1 MRVIKWTMF
10 KFYDSLLLFEEGYY
24 TKEVNMDFVNGRLY
38 FIKDEFFDYIGEA
51 YLKTN
56 KEATQRPHYYAF
68 KDNSTGLLWVIPCST
83 QIDKYKNIIKK
94 KIENNK
100 KHDHIKIIKVN
111 GIEQAF
117 LFQDM
122 FPITEEYILNPYIK
136 QDVFMEIKDLKKLAA
151 IEKNANKIINLIRR
165 GVKFTPTQ
173 PNIMRIE
180 KILTEESGNQN
191 KPDSNK
197 DTN

>member
-51 YLKTN
+51 YLKAN

-68 KDNSTGLLWVIPCST
+68 RDNSTGLLWVIPCST

-100 KHDHIKIIKVN
+100 KHDHIKII
-111 GIEQAF
+111 
-117 LFQDM
+117 
-122 FPITEEYILNPYIK
+122 
-136 QDVFMEIKDLKKLAA
+136 
-151 IEKNANKIINLIRR
+151 NLIRR

-191 KPDSNK
+191 KPDSNL
-197 DTN
+197 